1 MKKVFIILACFLL
14 IGCASTKST
23 QIFIRSD
30 CPDFIK
36 VKTQLVPREP
46 YNEIPVDLAE
56 VLVEP
61 KYFKEVYIS
70 QKDDKKYF
78 LRIIAEKGSF
88 VDFFDFN
95 NNSINLCISKY
106 GRIEADKEGE

>member
-1 MKKVFIILACFLL
+1 MNKVFIILACFLL
-14 IGCASTKST
+14 VGCASTKST
-23 QIFIRSD
+23 QIFIHSD
-30 CPDFIK
+30 CPDFIR
-36 VKTQLVPREP
+36 VKAQLVPKESHDKT
-46 YNEIPVDLAE
+46 PVDLTE

-61 KYFKEVYIS
+61 KYFKEIYIS
-70 QKDDKKYF
+70 QKDDKKHF

-106 GRIEADKEGE
+106 GSIEADRGEK